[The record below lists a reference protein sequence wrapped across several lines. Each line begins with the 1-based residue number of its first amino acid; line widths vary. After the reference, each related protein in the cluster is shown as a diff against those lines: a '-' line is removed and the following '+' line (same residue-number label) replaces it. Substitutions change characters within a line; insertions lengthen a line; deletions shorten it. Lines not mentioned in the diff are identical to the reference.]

1 MSLQNADYTYI
12 PELSPFVNGMGGGLL
27 IDASGER
34 AAMILQAP
42 KTGTITGF
50 GFRVSGFT
58 TTASPDCRIET
69 VDAATGDPTGT
80 LWGTTTNGTVSV
92 TATGWYNVVLT
103 SGASVTKGDRIAIVI
118 VQAAGNFTIANYI
131 LTPGVRFPYADLYTT
146 VWTKSVNQLM
156 LALNYGG
163 TYYPTPYVLPH
174 TTMTSVSYDSGSA
187 TDEYGNKIT
196 LPFAYRIKGAWFFGD
211 LDGDADLIV
220 YQPNGTVGLSL
231 SIDNNIR
238 AAATAAVHIYEF
250 ASTLDVVANSLIR
263 AALLPT
269 TVTSLSLYYFE
280 VNTAA
285 ILGAVAFGSNIIGT
299 KRVNAGS
306 WTDETIRQYSMGLII
321 ERLDDGAGGGGGGMI
336 VHPSMTGGCRG

>member
-12 PELSPFVNGMGGGLL
+12 PELSPFVNGMAGGLL
-27 IDASGER
+27 IDASGEK
-34 AAMILQAP
+34 AAMILQVP

-58 TTASPDCRIET
+58 TTASPDCRTET
-69 VDAATGDPTGT
+69 VDPATGDPTGT

-92 TATGWYNVVLT
+92 TATGWYNVAFT
-103 SGASVTKGDRIAIVI
+103 SGASVTKGDIIAIVI
-118 VQAAGNFTIANYI
+118 VQAAGSFTIATYS
-131 LTPGVRFPYADLYTT
+131 LVPGIRIPYSDLYTT
-146 VWTKSVNQLM
+146 VWTKSAAQLVI
-156 LALNYGG
+156 ALNYGG

-174 TTMTSVSYDSGSA
+174 TAMTSVVYNSDSA

-220 YQPNGTVGLSL
+220 YKPDGTVGLSL

-238 AAATAAVHIYEF
+238 ATATAGVYVYEF
-250 ASTLDVVANSLIR
+250 ASTLDVSANSLIR
-263 AALLPT
+263 ASLLPT
-269 TVTSLSLYYFE
+269 SVTSLSMYYSE

-285 ILGAVAFGSNIIGT
+285 ILGAIAFGSNIIGT
-299 KRVNAGS
+299 KRVNAGA
-306 WTDETIRQYSMGLII
+306 WTDETIRRYEIGLVI
-321 ERLDDGAGGGGGGMI
+321 ERLSDGERFI
-336 VHPSMTGGCRG
+336 IESYK